1 MQALKYVAAASLLL
15 TALPVLAQT
24 PAPTPGAP
32 ASDTVKIAIERG
44 TKIDAGGMVYE
55 QTYKPDGTYTGAA
68 EGDAGKYRA
77 DGKKL
82 CLTPD
87 ALGQEI
93 CVEYPDGKKAG
104 ESFEAQSDFGV
115 MTVSIK

>member
-1 MQALKYVAAASLLL
+1 MQALKYVAAAAIRLAAAPVIAH
-15 TALPVLAQT
+15 TA
-24 PAPTPGAP
+24 AP
-32 ASDTVKIAIERG
+32 ASDTVKIAIEKG

-55 QTYKPDGTYTGAA
+55 QIYKPDGTYTGATD
-68 EGDAGKYRA
+68 GDAGKYRA

-93 CVEYPDGKKAG
+93 CIEYPDGKKSG
-104 ESFEAQSDFGV
+104 ESFEAQSDFGP

>member
-1 MQALKYVAAASLLL
+1 MQALKYVAAASILL
-15 TALPVLAQT
+15 AAAPVLAQT
-24 PAPTPGAP
+24 AP
-32 ASDTVKIAIERG
+32 ASDTVKLAIEKG

-55 QTYKPDGTYTGAA
+55 QTYKPDGTYTGATD
-68 EGDAGKYRA
+68 GDAGKYRA

-93 CVEYPDGKKAG
+93 CVEYPDGKKSG
-104 ESFEAQSDFGV
+104 ESFEVQSDFGP
-115 MTVSIK
+115 MMVSIK

>member
-1 MQALKYVAAASLLL
+1 MQALKYVAAASILL
-15 TALPVLAQT
+15 AAAPVIAQT
-24 PAPTPGAP
+24 SAP
-32 ASDTVKIAIERG
+32 ASDTVKLAIEKG

-55 QTYKPDGTYTGAA
+55 QAYKPDGSYTGAT
-68 EGDAGKYRA
+68 DADTGKYRA

-93 CVEYPDGKKAG
+93 CIEYPDGKKSG
-104 ESFEAQSDFGV
+104 ESFEVTSDFGP
-115 MTVSIK
+115 MMVSIK